1 MNSKNLAIVFSVV
14 IVLSSFAGCIESEED
29 AETETSV
36 LGKVMVSTYHVEQLV
51 SAVAG
56 ESLDIEIISPSN
68 VPVHDYEPSAADLIR
83 LQETDLFFYH
93 GLNLEP
99 WVDSTISS
107 LGTDAPL
114 AVQTHTMP
122 SGEETLDY
130 ESMLISDLC
139 EHLNEG
145 PYEATSLVA
154 DEDIF
159 SEIHAEHV
167 THQLSFS
174 EMDHEE
180 DGDDDS
186 DEEDEHDH
194 EEDDHNHEEDGD
206 DDSDEED
213 EHDHEED
220 DHNHEEDGDDDSD
233 EEDDHNHEEDGDDH
247 SDEEDDHDHE
257 EDGDDHSD
265 EEDDH
270 DHEEDGDDHSDHNHG
285 TAEEI
290 IENPAGCPADSVIS
304 IFHLDEGE
312 YVLEFEFEDN
322 MEFNMTVLKMPGGHA
337 HHDHGSHGEDH
348 SDEEEDE
355 HNHDHDEEDGE
366 EHDHEEGSEN
376 HTDHLARYVTLH
388 IEEEGDYGFALPMD
402 VEFYIL
408 MDEDAHEGHNHGA
421 HEGDICHNT
430 DTHENYDST
439 EEECEAAGHMWLE
452 EEGHDDHDS
461 GVCHNTDSHE
471 NYNSTEAEC
480 EAAGHM
486 WMEEHEE
493 DEHESHNEEL
503 EYDPHSWLNP
513 MAFKAQMNIVLETLV
528 TAFPVGEAD
537 FRANAE
543 AYASQLDSLDADF
556 KDNFG
561 EGGSCTSNKK
571 VVANHNAYAYLSER
585 YDIEFVTVHGI
596 DPEGEPSAEDI
607 AEAVEEINEE
617 GLTVIYV
624 EEYTDETAV
633 ASIVEQ
639 TGVTVEILYT
649 MELPPKDSE
658 DNYLSLMQKNLDNL
672 VSGMGC

>member
-1 MNSKNLAIVFSVV
+1 M
-14 IVLSSFAGCIESEED
+14 
-29 AETETSV
+29 
-36 LGKVMVSTYHVEQLV
+36 
-51 SAVAG
+51 
-56 ESLDIEIISPSN
+56 
-68 VPVHDYEPSAADLIR
+68 
-83 LQETDLFFYH
+83 
-93 GLNLEP
+93 
-99 WVDSTISS
+99 
-107 LGTDAPL
+107 
-114 AVQTHTMP
+114 
-122 SGEETLDY
+122 
-130 ESMLISDLC
+130 
-139 EHLNEG
+139 
-145 PYEATSLVA
+145 
-154 DEDIF
+154 
-159 SEIHAEHV
+159 
-167 THQLSFS
+167 
-174 EMDHEE
+174 
-180 DGDDDS
+180 
-186 DEEDEHDH
+186 
-194 EEDDHNHEEDGD
+194 
-206 DDSDEED
+206 
-213 EHDHEED
+213 
-220 DHNHEEDGDDDSD
+220 
-233 EEDDHNHEEDGDDH
+233 
-247 SDEEDDHDHE
+247 
-257 EDGDDHSD
+257 
-265 EEDDH
+265 
-270 DHEEDGDDHSDHNHG
+270 
-285 TAEEI
+285 
-290 IENPAGCPADSVIS
+290 IS

-355 HNHDHDEEDGE
+355 HDEDGDHSDEEDDEHNHDHDEEDGE

-376 HTDHLARYVTLH
+376 HTDHLAGYVTLH
-388 IEEEGDYGFALPMD
+388 IEEEGDYGFALPID

-408 MDEDAHEGHNHGA
+408 MDEDAHEGHDHGN

-452 EEGHDDHDS
+452 EEGHDAHDS

-471 NYNSTEAEC
+471 NYNSTEADC

-528 TAFPVGEAD
+528 TAFPAGEAD

-543 AYASQLDSLDADF
+543 AYAIQLDSLDADF
-556 KDNFG
+556 KDKFG

-571 VVANHNAYAYLSER
+571 VVANHNAYAYLAER
-585 YDIEFVTVHGI
+585 YDIEFVTIHGI

-617 GLTVIYV
+617 GLTIIYI
-624 EEYTDETAV
+624 EEFTDETAV

-649 MELPPKDSE
+649 MELPPKDS
-658 DNYLSLMQKNLDNL
+658 DDDYLSLMQKNLDNL
-672 VSGMGC
+672 VSGMEC

>member
-1 MNSKNLAIVFSVV
+1 M
-14 IVLSSFAGCIESEED
+14 VLSSFAGCISEED
-29 AETETSV
+29 DNVETETSA
-36 LGKVMVSTYHVEQLV
+36 LGNVMVSTYHVQQLV

-56 ESLDIEIISPSN
+56 ESVNVEIISPSN

-83 LQETDLFFYH
+83 LQQTDLFFYH

-167 THQLSFS
+167 THQLSFP
-174 EMDHEE
+174 EM
-180 DGDDDS
+180 
-186 DEEDEHDH
+186 
-194 EEDDHNHEEDGD
+194 
-206 DDSDEED
+206 
-213 EHDHEED
+213 
-220 DHNHEEDGDDDSD
+220 
-233 EEDDHNHEEDGDDH
+233 
-247 SDEEDDHDHE
+247 DHE

-348 SDEEEDE
+348 SNEEEDEHDEDEDHSDEEEDE
-355 HNHDHDEEDGE
+355 HDHEHDEDDDHSDEEEDGHNHDHDEEDGE

-376 HTDHLARYVTLH
+376 HTDHLAGYVSLH

-408 MDEDAHEGHNHGA
+408 MDEDAHEDHGN

-471 NYNSTEAEC
+471 NYNSTEADC

-513 MAFKAQMNIVLETLV
+513 MAFKAQMNIVLEALV
-528 TAFPVGEAD
+528 TAFPTGEAD
-537 FRANAE
+537 FRANAK

-556 KDNFG
+556 KDKFG

-571 VVANHNAYAYLSER
+571 VVANHNAYAYIAEK
-585 YDIEFVTVHGI
+585 YDIEFVTVHGL

-607 AEAVEEINEE
+607 AEAVEEINGE

-658 DNYLSLMQKNLDNL
+658 DDYLSLMQKNLDNL